1 MSRII
6 VCPLSHIDD
15 VIRLEQAS
23 HLLTLLGPAR
33 AHAVILRVLEKPYY
47 YGKAAAVAD
56 VWHDEAVVEA
66 VLARFERPDAYV
78 DAELLGYNGP
88 QVVPALARHAGRFTD
103 QERLPDARDHSL
115 AEIAWLARHEQDE
128 SLARAHATPFTRV
141 ERGAGLALI
150 GGGWLAAIGGFVVG
164 PFAVLA
170 GIVLLLV
177 SFIRV
182 RLTRSDPYDQIDR

>member
-1 MSRII
+1 MS
-6 VCPLSHIDD
+6 DD
-15 VIRLEQAS
+15 PE
-23 HLLTLLGPAR
+23 
-33 AHAVILRVLEKPYY
+33 LRRV
-47 YGKAAAVAD
+47 
-56 VWHDEAVVEA
+56 
-66 VLARFERPDAYV
+66 
-78 DAELLGYNGP
+78 AELLAAERSGSLDEAETVELSLYRDEHPSLVGEAQARMGALVLP
-88 QVVPALARHAGRFTD
+88 TPAHAG
-103 QERLPDARDHSL
+103 PDDRT
-115 AEIAWLARHEQDE
+115 WLARHEQDE